1 VRVKAN
7 DAMIYCMGLM
17 VTRLI
22 VTRLI
27 AIALAAW
34 SLPSLAQ
41 EPRVPYVP
49 TPQDVVDKMLQMVRV
64 TANDYLIDL
73 GSGDGRIVVTAAKKH
88 SARGFGVDINPER
101 VAEATANAQ
110 KNGVTDKVAFYQRDL
125 FQTDLSQATV
135 ISMYLLPRVNLELRP
150 KLLDLK
156 PGTRIVSHDFSMGDW
171 KPDAFVQMH
180 SLEKYTGAG
189 GDSEIYF
196 WVVPAK
202 VAGEWRW
209 TLDLRGKP
217 QAYVVTLRQTF
228 QVVNGTFTLN
238 GRSVPLQNVKISG
251 DELSFGLVADW
262 GAGPVK
268 HEFRGKVDGGQVHGS
283 ATLSGSRT
291 QGRYDWHAERAVK
304 MGEQ

>member
-1 VRVKAN
+1 MCVKTHHA
-7 DAMIYCMGLM
+7 ILYCARW
-17 VTRLI
+17 VVI
-22 VTRLI
+22 VLT
-27 AIALAAW
+27 AW
-34 SLPSLAQ
+34 SLSALAQ

-88 SARGFGVDINPER
+88 SARGFGVDVNPER
-101 VAEATANAQ
+101 VADAIANAK

-171 KPDAFVQMH
+171 KPDAYVQMH

-209 TLDLRGKP
+209 NLDLRGKP
-217 QAYVVTLRQTF
+217 QAYGMTLRQTF
-228 QVVNGTFTLN
+228 QMVSGSFTLN
-238 GRSVPLQNVKISG
+238 GRSAPLQNVKLSG
-251 DELSFGLVADW
+251 DDLSFSFVADV

-268 HEFRGKVDGGQVHGS
+268 HEFRGKVDGEQLHGS
-283 ATLSGSRT
+283 ATLSSSRT
-291 QGRYDWHAERAVK
+291 QGRHDWNAERAAP
-304 MGEQ
+304 MGK

>member
-1 VRVKAN
+1 
-7 DAMIYCMGLM
+7 MYC
-17 VTRLI
+17 TRLI
-22 VTRLI
+22 VIVL
-27 AIALAAW
+27 AAVSALAF
-34 SLPSLAQ
+34 AQ

-88 SARGFGVDINPER
+88 GARGFGVDINPER
-101 VAEATANAQ
+101 VSDALANAQ
-110 KNGVTDKVAFYQRDL
+110 KNGVSDKVAFYQRDL

-150 KLLDLK
+150 KLLELK

-171 KPDAFVQMH
+171 KPDVYVQMH
-180 SLEKYTGAG
+180 SREKYTGAG

-209 TLDLRGKP
+209 ELAPGGKSQTYAMTLN
-217 QAYVVTLRQTF
+217 QTF
-228 QVVNGTFTLN
+228 QMVTGTLTLN
-238 GRSVPLQNVKISG
+238 GRSQPLQNAKLSG
-251 DELSFGLVADW
+251 DELSFTFTADL
-262 GAGPVK
+262 GTGPVK
-268 HEFRGKVDGGQVHGS
+268 HEFKGRVEGEQLIGN

-291 QGRYDWHAERAVK
+291 QGRYDWNAARAAQ
-304 MGEQ
+304 MGKVQ